1 MTDVFD
7 GIVVLDVSRGQASS
21 IATMIMADFGADVI
35 KVEPPGGDPFRSM
48 PGAIQWNRGKR
59 SVILD
64 LKTDSGQHNILKLAQ
79 QSDIFVENMRPGATE
94 RLGIDYPTLSI
105 HQPGLIYLS
114 LTGFGPSGIYSKYKS
129 GSQTCLVA

>member
-1 MTDVFD
+1 MADALD
-7 GIVVLDVSRGQASS
+7 GIVVLDLSRGQAPS

-79 QSDIFVENMRPGATE
+79 QSDIFVENMRPVANP
-94 RLGIDYPTLSI
+94 RL
-105 HQPGLIYLS
+105 
-114 LTGFGPSGIYSKYKS
+114 
-129 GSQTCLVA
+129 